1 MINHLL
7 WFLDIEKV
15 TKKQYLTLWH
25 MSPRENGNP
34 GQDLVSK
41 LENPSMFYSAVKKD
55 KHSLRKKVVRNV
67 ITMMMM
73 SQVISHL
80 C

>member
-1 MINHLL
+1 
-7 WFLDIEKV
+7 
-15 TKKQYLTLWH
+15 

-67 ITMMMM
+67 NYDDNG
-73 SQVISHL
+73 ISTSNK
-80 C
+80 